1 MAPDEDFLESYNDDS
16 DFNDIL
22 FYTPKIIQH
31 IDDSEIIKE
40 IFKRFPKLGEANK
53 SKDEKEERKVFLEFL
68 QQKILIDDLLKTYG
82 LTIVDLIKLFYRHFS
97 YLFNTVTY
105 SNKIKT
111 IIEKNGYSTA
121 EK

>member
-1 MAPDEDFLESYNDDS
+1 MAPDEDFLESYNNDS

-22 FYTPKIIQH
+22 FYTPKIVQH
-31 IDDSEIIKE
+31 IDDIDIIKE
-40 IFKRFPKLGEANK
+40 IFKRFPKLKEANK
-53 SKDEKEERKVFLEFL
+53 SKNEKEERKVFLEFL
-68 QQKILIDDLLKTYG
+68 QQRILIEDLLKTYG

-111 IIEKNGYSTA
+111 IIEKNGYPTA